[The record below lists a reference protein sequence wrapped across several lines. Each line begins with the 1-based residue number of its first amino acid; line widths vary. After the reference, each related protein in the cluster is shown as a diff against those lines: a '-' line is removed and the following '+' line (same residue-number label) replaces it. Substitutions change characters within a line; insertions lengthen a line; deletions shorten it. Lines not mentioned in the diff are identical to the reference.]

1 MEASE
6 VVATGM
12 EALFKGITTGV
23 TNILTLF
30 GTVSTQIMSLELF
43 QLVMAVIML
52 MFCIG
57 LVFYL
62 VRRVKRRG

>member
-30 GTVSTQIMSLELF
+30 STVSTQIMGLELF

>member
-1 MEASE
+1 MEES

-12 EALFKGITTGV
+12 EALFEGITTGV

-30 GTVSTQIMSLELF
+30 GTVSTSIMANSMF
-43 QLVMAVIML
+43 QLVMAIILL

-57 LVFYL
+57 LIFYL
-62 VRRVKRRG
+62 VRKVKRRG